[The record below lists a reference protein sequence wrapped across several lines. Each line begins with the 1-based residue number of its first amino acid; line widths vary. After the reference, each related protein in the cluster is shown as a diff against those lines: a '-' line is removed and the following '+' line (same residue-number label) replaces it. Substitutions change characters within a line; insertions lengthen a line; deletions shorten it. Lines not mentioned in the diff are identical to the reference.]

1 MGEGQ
6 SSRGGVGL
14 KVPGEGSVFGM
25 SGEGLKDPSRAAS
38 GGVRGGRCHFN

>member
-6 SSRGGVGL
+6 RSRGGVGL

-25 SGEGLKDPSRAAS
+25 SGEGMKDPSRAAS
-38 GGVRGGRCHFN
+38 GGVRGQMPF